1 MSRLKIEL
9 EQQVVDFVRSLAPEP
24 RQDIRRGL
32 KNLENEA
39 GDIRA
44 LEGELE
50 GFYRLRVLRYPDHF
64 LPPCPRQE
72 PDHPV
77 RVRRSSRGLSMRY
90 LPKGSASFCLEK
102 VRSRFAVHSSS
113 NFNSVVFK
121 N

>member
-50 GFYRLRVLRYPDHF
+50 GFYRLRVLRYRIIFFYHIRGKSRTIRCVYAAPRGIVYEVF
-64 LPPCPRQE
+64 AQKIRELLP
-72 PDHPV
+72 
-77 RVRRSSRGLSMRY
+77 
-90 LPKGSASFCLEK
+90 
-102 VRSRFAVHSSS
+102 
-113 NFNSVVFK
+113 
-121 N
+121 